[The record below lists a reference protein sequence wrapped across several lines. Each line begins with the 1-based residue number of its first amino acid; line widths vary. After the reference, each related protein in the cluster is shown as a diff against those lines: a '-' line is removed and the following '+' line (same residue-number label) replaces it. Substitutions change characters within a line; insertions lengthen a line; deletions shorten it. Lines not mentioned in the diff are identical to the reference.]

1 MKRVVRNIL
10 VALFVTLSIP
20 VALAED
26 GADVEIGIIKESDV
40 RYVTSKE
47 AASLIEQRPE
57 MIVLDVRTAG
67 EFRGGHIE
75 GAINVSYFSFRFRK
89 RLEELDPDAAYLVH
103 CKSGH
108 RSDRSVAIML
118 SKGIKDITHLDG
130 GFDAWK
136 DADLPFVSDKP
147 FGGVCEHKEEFY
159 CQ

>member
-1 MKRVVRNIL
+1 MAEEG
-10 VALFVTLSIP
+10 VA
-20 VALAED
+20 
-26 GADVEIGIIKESDV
+26 VEIGSVKENGV
-40 RYVTSKE
+40 RYVSSEE
-47 AASLIEQRPE
+47 AASLIGQRPE

-75 GAINVSYFSFRFRK
+75 DAINVSYFSLSFRK
-89 RLEELDPDAAYLVH
+89 RLKELDPNAAYLVH

-108 RSDRSVAIML
+108 RSNRSVAIML

-136 DADLPFVSDKP
+136 DAELPFVSDKP
-147 FGGVCEHKEEFY
+147 FGGICEHKEEFY